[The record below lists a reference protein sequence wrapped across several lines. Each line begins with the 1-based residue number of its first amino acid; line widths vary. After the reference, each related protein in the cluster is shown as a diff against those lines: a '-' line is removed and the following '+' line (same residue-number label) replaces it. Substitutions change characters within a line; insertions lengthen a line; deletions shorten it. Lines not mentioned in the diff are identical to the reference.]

1 VARELAPAGARNG
14 PETCHRGGSD
24 ITQASFIATASQPSG
39 SKLPRYNGSL
49 GSLIPAQIATIIHIN
64 IHHRRECLPQK
75 NHQVQDQSHPYF
87 NPAPEGQTMLIHLLT
102 CLALTTVT
110 LTLFSRLVLDIGQ
123 TEEPKS

>member
-39 SKLPRYNGSL
+39 SKLPRHNGSL

-75 NHQVQDQSHPYF
+75 NHQVQDQS
-87 NPAPEGQTMLIHLLT
+87 QTMLIHLLT